1 MDPEQEAVKELDDKI
16 VLPATC
22 FHGYISE
29 SKSIGLSSALT
40 AALCVCVFCCCC
52 CMLVIIQQNLMKTL
66 FTSDELSSSTSHLL
80 MCSVSCFLITW
91 LSTRWFNSF
100 LPCLLFL
107 KRKERFCSGYHPV
120 LGMESDCIVVCV

>member
-40 AALCVCVFCCCC
+40 AALCVCVCFVVVVVSGDYVVGCQVRTARLEQFLEKRE
-52 CMLVIIQQNLMKTL
+52 LV
-66 FTSDELSSSTSHLL
+66 
-80 MCSVSCFLITW
+80 
-91 LSTRWFNSF
+91 
-100 LPCLLFL
+100 
-107 KRKERFCSGYHPV
+107 
-120 LGMESDCIVVCV
+120 